1 MSITPEDRREAKDL
15 LIRAARLAQKH
26 GIALTEDAESPREA
40 LVALAIMF
48 SSMGA
53 AAGCT
58 LHQLMGLLMETHKQT
73 LRMEGDE

>member
-1 MSITPEDRREAKDL
+1 MDITPEDRREAKDL

-26 GIALTEDAESPREA
+26 GVAITEDAESSREV

-73 LRMEGDE
+73 LRMEDDE